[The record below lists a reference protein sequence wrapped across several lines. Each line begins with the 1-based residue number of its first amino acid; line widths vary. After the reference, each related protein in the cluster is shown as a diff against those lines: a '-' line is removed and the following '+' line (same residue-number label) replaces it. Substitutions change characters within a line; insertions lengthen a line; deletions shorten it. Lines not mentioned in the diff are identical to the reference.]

1 MRRHPHGMGVPLVS
15 EARGRHNDR
24 YRMGQCR
31 TGLES
36 EGTVIGM
43 AVSQRK
49 EASKHNEASRSG
61 SIAWSGMLL
70 TQCKMANV
78 DYFVQTVRSEGSM

>member
-1 MRRHPHGMGVPLVS
+1 MKRHPHGKEVPLVS
-15 EARGRHNDR
+15 EGRHNDR

-31 TGLES
+31 TGLEG
-36 EGTVIGM
+36 EGTVVGK

-49 EASKHNEASRSG
+49 EVNKHNEASRSG

-70 TQCKMANV
+70 TQCKMANA